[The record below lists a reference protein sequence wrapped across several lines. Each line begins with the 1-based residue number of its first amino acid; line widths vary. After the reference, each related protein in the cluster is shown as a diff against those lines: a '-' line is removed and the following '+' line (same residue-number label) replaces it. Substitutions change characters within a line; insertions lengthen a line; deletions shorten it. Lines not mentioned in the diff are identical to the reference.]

1 MRIGKDKKMTNP
13 SLYTKDFHMTIQ
25 TLIKAVEQT
34 GDNVMITDKASII
47 QYVNPAFQKTTG
59 YSKAEVLGSTPK
71 ILKSGK
77 HHKEYYENLWST
89 ILSGRI
95 FRSQTTNMNKKGE
108 LYIADQTISSIK
120 DELGEITHFVS
131 IWKDITERMKLE
143 ERIKIERLKLEEI
156 IGFDEKVS
164 RIRKLDRLIDF
175 VIDKTAKILEAE
187 KCSLML
193 LDNYHHQ
200 LCVKGSKGL
209 DDKHIFE
216 TKIKVGDP
224 FAGTVAKDGKPMLVK
239 EIENNNKYK
248 DFNKQSYLGHTFI
261 IVPIKLDDKVIG
273 VINVANKNS
282 KLDGK
287 YNFNELDL
295 KILCAISREVAV
307 AIENVR
313 LYKELHYLTV
323 TDPLTHIYNFRQFK
337 MSLHH
342 EVNRAKRFS
351 GSLFL
356 MMIDIDN
363 FKSYNDSFGHLEGD
377 ELLKKVS
384 EIMTKNLREI
394 DIICRYA
401 GDEFAVIL
409 PETDVDGAK
418 TVANKIN
425 CEIEKYPFKQKVTLS
440 IGLAKKGNMMND
452 HDLIQ
457 RSDRALYEAKDGGK
471 NQVCV
476 YR

>member
-1 MRIGKDKKMTNP
+1 MTN
-13 SLYTKDFHMTIQ
+13 STRYTKDFHMTIQ
-25 TLIKAVEQT
+25 TLIKAIEQT

-59 YSKAEVLGSTPK
+59 YSKAEVLGKTPK
-71 ILKSGK
+71 ILQSGK
-77 HHKEYYENLWST
+77 HGKEYYDELWST
-89 ILSGRI
+89 ILSGKI
-95 FRSQTTNMNKKGE
+95 FRSQTTNKNKKGK
-108 LYIADQTISSIK
+108 LYIADQTISPIT
-120 DELGEITHFVS
+120 DESGKLTHFVS
-131 IWKDITERMKLE
+131 VWKDITEKIKLE
-143 ERIKIERLKLEEI
+143 EMLRIERLKLEEI

-164 RIRKLDRLIDF
+164 RIRKLNRLIDF
-175 VIDKTAKILEAE
+175 VIERTAKILEAE

-200 LCVKGSKGL
+200 LCIKGSMGL
-209 DDKHIFE
+209 DDKHILE

-224 FAGTVAKDGKPMLVK
+224 FAGTVVKNGVPILVK
-239 EIENNNKYK
+239 EIEGDKKYK
-248 DFNKQSYLGHTFI
+248 DFNRQTYLGHTFI
-261 IVPIKLDDKVIG
+261 IVPIKLEDKVIG
-273 VINVANKNS
+273 VINVANKNA

-287 YNFNELDL
+287 HNFSELDL

-307 AIENVR
+307 SIENVR

-337 MSLHH
+337 TSLHH

-351 GSLFL
+351 GPLCL

-377 ELLKKVS
+377 ELLKRVG
-384 EIMTKNLREI
+384 EILTKSLREI

-401 GDEFAVIL
+401 GDEFVVIL
-409 PETDVDGAK
+409 PETDTAGAK
-418 TVANKIN
+418 NAADKIKEEVERFSFKKPVTV
-425 CEIEKYPFKQKVTLS
+425 S
-440 IGLAKKGNMMND
+440 IGVAKRGDKMNG

-457 RSDRALYEAKDGGK
+457 RADRALYEAKDKGR
-471 NQVCV
+471 NRVCC
-476 YR
+476 YG

>member
-1 MRIGKDKKMTNP
+1 MMNS
-13 SLYTKDFHMTIQ
+13 SLYTKNFHMTIQ
-25 TLIKAVEQT
+25 TLIKAIEQT
-34 GDNVMITDKASII
+34 GDNVMITDKANII

-59 YSKAEVLGSTPK
+59 YSKAEVLGRNPK

-77 HHKEYYENLWST
+77 HDKEYYEKLWST

-95 FRSQTTNMNKKGE
+95 FRSQTTNKNKKGE

-120 DELGEITHFVS
+120 DEQGEITHFVS
-131 IWKDITERMKLE
+131 VWKDITERKKLE
-143 ERIKIERLKLEEI
+143 DKLKIERLKLEEI
-156 IGFDEKVS
+156 VGFDEKVS

-175 VIDKTAKILEAE
+175 VMDKTAKILEAE

-193 LDNYHHQ
+193 LDNYHHK
-200 LCVKGSKGL
+200 LCIKGYKGL
-209 DDKHIFE
+209 DEKHIFE

-224 FAGTVAKDGKPMLVK
+224 FAGTVIENGIPIIVK
-239 EIENNNKYK
+239 EIENDKKYK
-248 DFNKQSYLGHTFI
+248 DFNKPSYLAHTFI
-261 IVPIKLDDKVIG
+261 IVPIKLAGQVIG
-273 VINVANKNS
+273 VINVANKNVD
-282 KLDGK
+282 LDGRR
-287 YNFNELDL
+287 NFNDLDL

-313 LYKELHYLTV
+313 LYKELHHLTV
-323 TDPLTHIYNFRQFK
+323 TDPLTHIYNFRQFRT
-337 MSLHH
+337 SLHH
-342 EVNRAKRFS
+342 EVNRAKRFA

-384 EIMTKNLREI
+384 EILTKNLREI

-409 PETDVDGAK
+409 PETDVNGAR
-418 TVANKIN
+418 TVANKIKS
-425 CEIEKYPFKQKVTLS
+425 EIEKYPFKQKVTLS

-457 RSDRALYEAKDGGK
+457 RSDIALYKAKDSGK

-476 YR
+476 YG